1 MIIGDESWS
10 TERTDEWACR
20 NNSHRCSSPLL
31 YQSYYYR
38 RACLSTV
45 FCGAVVDKPRRTFF
59 MASLRSS
66 GVLSF
71 HLALPPIR
79 ATCLMLVIFTDNLA
93 HCAFLASM
101 IGWGQGMATFPFCDK
116 CNRVIWFCKGL
127 GCKNLIVPHCHC
139 SSLYLRTYYHWRWLL
154 RNG

>member
-10 TERTDEWACR
+10 TERTEEWACR

-79 ATCLMLVIFTDNLA
+79 ATCLILVIFPHSLA

-101 IGWGQGMATFPFCDK
+101 IGWINETAPK
-116 CNRVIWFCKGL
+116 E
-127 GCKNLIVPHCHC
+127 
-139 SSLYLRTYYHWRWLL
+139 
-154 RNG
+154 